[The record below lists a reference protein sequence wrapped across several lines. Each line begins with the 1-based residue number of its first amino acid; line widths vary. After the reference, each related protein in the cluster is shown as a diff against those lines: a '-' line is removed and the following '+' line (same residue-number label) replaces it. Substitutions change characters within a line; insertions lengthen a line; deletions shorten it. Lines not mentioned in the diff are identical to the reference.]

1 MKDEPIHLLDITP
14 NASGERVVAR
24 TATGWG
30 DPALALRRDGTLW
43 VIVESRSDLAAACR
57 RHGIGETALNM
68 LEHRGPGAHPS
79 SADHP
84 LRARLDR
91 SPDGEIVLT
100 VPTLSYVEQTKDV
113 HTGAL
118 VSVVGAGVVLM
129 CELGD
134 ADVVGR
140 ALEKLTGGIP
150 VPDEGVH
157 QILAATLTS
166 LVAEAS
172 DVEVGLGDAVAA
184 VEGAVF
190 SSSRRSPVQEIYDLK
205 REIAEARRALS
216 PVTTVLPEL
225 VAEAEEADQRRQ
237 SQPWL
242 HRLTAWVDRLD
253 KHLDAYDDLLTDML
267 SAHLSQVSVR
277 QNEDVRKISSW
288 AAIAAAPTL
297 LASVYGMN
305 FRHMPELD
313 WTYGYPLAVGAML
326 VICGSLYV
334 LFRRSGWL

>member
-1 MKDEPIHLLDITP
+1 MTEQPTRLQDLAP
-14 NASGERVVAR
+14 NSDGERVVAR
-24 TATGWG
+24 TPTGWG
-30 DPALALRRDGTLW
+30 DPGLALKRGGTLW
-43 VIVESRSDLAAACR
+43 VIVAARSDLAAACR
-57 RHGIGETALNM
+57 RHGIGETALAL

-79 SADHP
+79 AANHP

-118 VSVVGAGVVLM
+118 VSVVGNGVVLM

-150 VPDEGVH
+150 IPDEGVH
-157 QILAATLTS
+157 QVLAAVLMS

-172 DVEVGLGDAVAA
+172 DVEVGLGDAVAD
-184 VEGAVF
+184 VENAVF
-190 SSSRRSPVQEIYDLK
+190 SSNRRNPVEQIYDLK

-225 VAEAEEADQRRQ
+225 VAEAEEAEHRRH

-242 HRLTAWVDRLD
+242 QRLTAWVERLD
-253 KHLDAYDDLLTDML
+253 QHLGSYDDLLSDML

-297 LASVYGMN
+297 LASIYGMN
-305 FRHMPELD
+305 FEHMPELD
-313 WTYGYPLAVGAML
+313 WTYGYPIALLAMAA
-326 VICGSLYV
+326 ICGSLYA

>member
-1 MKDEPIHLLDITP
+1 MSDQPTRLADITP
-14 NASGERVVAR
+14 NDDGERVIAR
-24 TATGWG
+24 TAAGWG
-30 DPALALRRDGTLW
+30 PQEHALKRGGSLW
-43 VIVESRSDLAAACR
+43 VIVPERSDLAAAAR
-57 RHGIGETALNM
+57 RHGIGEVAVTM
-68 LEHRGPGAHPS
+68 LDHRRPSEHAT

-100 VPTLSYVEQTKDV
+100 VPTLSYVEPTKDV

-118 VSVVGAGVVLM
+118 VSIVGEGVVLM

-134 ADVVGR
+134 ADVIDH

-157 QILAATLTS
+157 QVLAAVLMS

-172 DVEVGLGDAVAA
+172 DVEVGLGDAVAD
-184 VEGAVF
+184 VERTVF
-190 SSSRRSPVQEIYDLK
+190 SPSRRSPVEEIYDLK

-225 VAEAEEADQRRQ
+225 IAEAEEAVGRRH

-242 HRLTAWVDRLD
+242 QRLTTVVDRLD
-253 KHLDAYDDLLTDML
+253 KHLDAYDGLLSDML

-297 LASVYGMN
+297 LASIYGMN
-305 FRHMPELD
+305 FQHMPELD
-313 WTYGYPLAVGAML
+313 WTYGYPIALAAML
-326 VICGSLYV
+326 AICGSLYA

>member
-1 MKDEPIHLLDITP
+1 VREPQRLQDLETDEHGD
-14 NASGERVVAR
+14 RVVAE
-24 TATGWG
+24 TPDGWHAAAEG
-30 DPALALRRDGTLW
+30 AKGPLW
-43 VIVESRSDLAAACR
+43 VIVGARTDLADAAH
-57 RHGIGETALNM
+57 RHGISDAAIEL
-68 LEHRGPGAHPS
+68 LEHRGPGSHAQ

-84 LRARLDR
+84 TRARLDR
-91 SPDGEIVLT
+91 SPDGEVVLT

-118 VSVVGAGVVLM
+118 IAIVAKRVVIM

-140 ALEKLTGGIP
+140 AVEKLCGGFP

-157 QILAATLTS
+157 QVLAAAILT

-172 DVEVGLGDAVAA
+172 DVEVGLGEAVANA
-184 VEGAVF
+184 ERTVF
-190 SSSRRSPVQEIYDLK
+190 STARHRDPVEELYNLK

-225 VAEAEEADQRRQ
+225 VAEAEEADGRRR

-242 HRLTAWVDRLD
+242 RRAQAWVERLD
-253 KHLDAYDDLLTDML
+253 KHLDASDHLLTDML
-267 SAHLSQVSVR
+267 TAHLSQVSVR

-297 LASVYGMN
+297 LASIYGMN

-313 WTYGYPLAVGAML
+313 WTYGYPIALAAMA
-326 VICGSLYV
+326 VICGSLYA